1 MTANNTASA
10 VQIDPLS
17 DYRALDFAL
26 EKGAGFWD
34 MFIPFDGAPLI
45 TADERDDLIT
55 RRYPVEVVE
64 VRMGKTAEYGDTWF
78 ITLAHDLYGDLRYVA
93 LPMSPNV
100 VRDRQLRAMYTYLN
114 LPENDRKPVVC
125 IIEAFTASNGLKAY
139 RLAQPEQVMTQATV
153 DVLTQP
159 PF

>member
-1 MTANNTASA
+1 MTANNSVSA
-10 VQIDPLS
+10 VNIDPLS

-45 TADERDDLIT
+45 TPDERDDLIS

-78 ITLAHDLYGDLRYVA
+78 VTLAHDLYGDLRYVA

-100 VRDRQLRAMYTYLN
+100 VRDRQLRAMYTYLA
-114 LPENDRKPVVC
+114 LPESDRKPIAC

-139 RLAQPEQVMTQATV
+139 RLAQPEAV
-153 DVLTQP
+153 TQP
-159 PF
+159 TLVGVAEPPF